1 MRTPP
6 RTPSAVA
13 RALALCALALR
24 PGAAAAQHHHH
35 RHRHHAPAA
44 PPPAAAPVASAAP
57 PAPAPPPVTATP
69 EAPPPAAPPPVTATP
84 EAPPPVSNV
93 STAPVESTPWALRW
107 RTRPLTLPARVVRV
121 DAALGLDRTVVAL
134 GATRIATSSLSPWLR
149 VGAGYGVSDAVELG
163 ISTTPLRIEAGVQ
176 FHDVGAYARLR
187 FVHGERF
194 DLGAQIAAG
203 YLHPE
208 RFAGSFSAL
217 LRWRFDAVRLDVS
230 PSVDLVVGA
239 TNIVDLRVPV
249 DIWWQLSPDFTL
261 GLRTGIIAPGFTD
274 ERLGIIV
281 GARAVYS
288 LGRGDAPFMDL
299 FVSFDAEPLIH
310 FSGTIFR
317 DDFVIVQLGA
327 QAHFGP

>member
-1 MRTPP
+1 MTSARMR
-6 RTPSAVA
+6 A
-13 RALALCALALR
+13 CASST
-24 PGAAAAQHHHH
+24 
-35 RHRHHAPAA
+35 
-44 PPPAAAPVASAAP
+44 ASA
-57 PAPAPPPVTATP
+57 
-69 EAPPPAAPPPVTATP
+69 
-84 EAPPPVSNV
+84 
-93 STAPVESTPWALRW
+93 STS
-107 RTRPLTLPARVVRV
+107 ARR
-121 DAALGLDRTVVAL
+121 
-134 GATRIATSSLSPWLR
+134 SPR
-149 VGAGYGVSDAVELG
+149 
-163 ISTTPLRIEAGVQ
+163 
-176 FHDVGAYARLR
+176 
-187 FVHGERF
+187 
-194 DLGAQIAAG
+194 G